1 MREIKF
7 RAYVKEYEGPLKV
20 INLSEEDEYFVS
32 GDGHLSRIV
41 YEENGAY
48 IHYFG
53 VLGIDEHY
61 AAQVVEY
68 TGIKDKNGI
77 EIYEGDI
84 VELIEPSHTTELF
97 HSDPAVI
104 RFREYGFHLV
114 QTDGEMDFLSNQ
126 RNNIRIIGNI
136 YEHPHLLEVGE

>member
-7 RAYVKEYEGPLKV
+7 RY
-20 INLSEEDEYFVS
+20 YFKCKTL
-32 GDGHLSRIV
+32 G
-41 YEENGAY
+41 Y
-48 IHYFG
+48 IHQIHYHLNQIEERPTNKLSPFFDEDDYKF
-53 VLGIDEHY
+53 LGRC
-61 AAQVVEY
+61 QF
-68 TGIKDKNGI
+68 TGARAGHPDLGI

-84 VELIEPSHTTELF
+84 VELIEPSHTTELL

-136 YEHPHLLEVGE
+136 YEHPHLLEVNE

>member
-7 RAYVKEYEGPLKV
+7 RYYLKCKT
-20 INLSEEDEYFVS
+20 L
-32 GDGHLSRIV
+32 G
-41 YEENGAY
+41 Y
-48 IHYFG
+48 IHR
-53 VLGIDEHY
+53 I
-61 AAQVVEY
+61 EY
-68 TGIKDKNGI
+68 TLSQIEEQPTKKLSPFFDDEDYEFLGRSQFTGACAGHPSLGI
-77 EIYEGDI
+77 EIYEDDI

-114 QTDGEMDFLSNQ
+114 QSDGEMDFLSNQ

-136 YEHPHLLEVGE
+136 YEHPHLLEASE